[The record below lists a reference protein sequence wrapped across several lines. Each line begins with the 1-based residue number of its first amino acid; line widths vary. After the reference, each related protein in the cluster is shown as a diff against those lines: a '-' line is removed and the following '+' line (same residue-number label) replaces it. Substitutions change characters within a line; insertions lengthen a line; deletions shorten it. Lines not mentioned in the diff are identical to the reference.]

1 MPVSRVV
8 VNTLTTHGV
17 LGLSTALSPSLT
29 LGCGFRGNNVTFDNV
44 SPLHLMDIK
53 RVAFETR
60 PVEGAAPAPINAT
73 WKIEMAA

>member
-8 VNTLTTHGV
+8 VNTLTTHSA

-29 LGCGFRGNNVTFDNV
+29 LGCGSRGNNVTSDNV

-53 RVAFETR
+53 RIAFETH
-60 PVEGAAPAPINAT
+60 PVEGVAPAPINTA
-73 WKIEMAA
+73 WKPEMAA